1 MYGRGVLTLSAKV
14 EVFVDGS
21 PRCEDVV
28 KQVKELACS
37 KCEVIVYSRNEP
49 IGTANFES
57 KASDYGI
64 ENFPAVTINGK
75 LVEIDKLK
83 NVNASHS

>member
-1 MYGRGVLTLSAKV
+1 MTLSAKV

-28 KQVKELACS
+28 RQVKELACS
-37 KCEVIVYSRNEP
+37 KCEVIVYNLNDP
-49 IGTANFES
+49 ISIANMAN

-83 NVNASHS
+83 NVKASHS